1 MFVVVEDLCGLE
13 VRFERLDME
22 LLDVSP
28 SRDLRLF
35 RTKGED
41 MVRVTRLPAKRD
53 YRGQRT
59 GHRASSGE
67 VVESSTE

>member
-1 MFVVVEDLCGLE
+1 MFVVVEGLCGLE
-13 VRFERLDME
+13 DRFERLNVV
-22 LLDVSP
+22 LLDVST

-41 MVRVTRLPAKRD
+41 MARVTRLPAKRD
-53 YRGQRT
+53 YRGQST

-67 VVESSTE
+67 VVESSTK